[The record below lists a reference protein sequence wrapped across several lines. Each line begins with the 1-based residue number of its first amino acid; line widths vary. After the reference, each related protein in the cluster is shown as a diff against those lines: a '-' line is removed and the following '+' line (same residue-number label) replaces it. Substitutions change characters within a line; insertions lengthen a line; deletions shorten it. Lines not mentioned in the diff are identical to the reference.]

1 MSEFPEKL
9 RKMAALQDKHNK
21 EVHPQW
27 RDQGHEYYRAVW
39 IECGELLDHFG
50 WKWWKYQ
57 ANDIQQVRLEII
69 DIWHFGLS
77 DLMRSEML
85 GDIHIGLSLAERM
98 IMRSNP
104 TGTRDFLEAVETLA
118 SKSLHDLKFQVDA
131 FVDVLNA
138 LPMTLDELYELYIGK
153 NVLNS
158 FRQAHGYKDGT
169 YIKTWEGREDNE
181 HLAEIA
187 ENLDSDDAAFVEDLY
202 VSLEERYAAA
212 KREKS

>member
-1 MSEFPEKL
+1 MREFSAKL
-9 RKMAALQDKHNK
+9 HNMAALQDKHNK

-27 RDQGHEYYRAVW
+27 RDQEYCYYRAVW
-39 IECGELLDHFG
+39 VECAELLDHFG

-57 ANDIQQVRLEII
+57 VSDIQQVRLEII

-77 DLMRSEML
+77 DLIRAEGIGDSLSDRILVRSDPN
-85 GDIHIGLSLAERM
+85 GAG
-98 IMRSNP
+98 
-104 TGTRDFLEAVETLA
+104 DFLEAVEILA
-118 SKSLHDLKFQVDA
+118 SKSLLELKFPVDA

-169 YIKTWEGREDNE
+169 YIKTWGGREDNE

-187 ENLDSDDAAFVEDLY
+187 ENLNSDDSLFVEDLY
-202 VSLEERYAAA
+202 SALEARYATA
-212 KREKS
+212 K